1 MPDFRAARRS
11 ETARRGVE
19 SAPTACRE
27 TGRAEAINGVGLSSK
42 APGFADRQM
51 GEDKALKETRNG
63 HADRL
68 VRATAADGMIRC
80 MAAVTT
86 DTVAE
91 AARRHRTSG
100 TVSAALGRTL
110 TGALLLGAGQKEF
123 DRLTV
128 QLDCNGPVG
137 GVTAETNARGQVRG
151 YVRNPEAD
159 APLNAAGKFD
169 VSAVVGGGMFYVTY
183 ESGFDIGLYREPYR
197 GAVPIV
203 SGEIGEDFAYYL
215 AKSEQVPS
223 AVMLGVLVRA
233 RESGETFIEAAG
245 GLMIQV
251 MPDADERVVAAIESS
266 VSRTPHTTSLIR
278 EGARPVDLLRAALGD
293 VPFEVLD
300 EREVGF
306 ACTCSY
312 ERVVSLIASIDRTE
326 LEAMLREDKGA
337 ALTCH
342 FCNET
347 YRIDEAALAGI
358 LERSGN
364 GHA

>member
-1 MPDFRAARRS
+1 MD
-11 ETARRGVE
+11 EGIVMKD
-19 SAPTACRE
+19 
-27 TGRAEAINGVGLSSK
+27 IKNGKG
-42 APGFADRQM
+42 
-51 GEDKALKETRNG
+51 DK
-63 HADRL
+63 L
-68 VRATAADGMIRC
+68 VRATAADGLIRC

-86 DTVAE
+86 NTVAE
-91 AARRHRTSG
+91 AARRHKTSH

-128 QLDCNGPVG
+128 QVECEGPVG
-137 GVTAETNARGQVRG
+137 GITVETNARGEVRG

-159 APLNAAGKFD
+159 VPLNAQGKFD
-169 VSAVVGGGMFYVTY
+169 VSAVVGGGMFNVTY

-203 SGEIGEDFAYYL
+203 SGEIGEDFAFYL
-215 AKSEQVPS
+215 AKSEQIPS

-245 GLMIQV
+245 GLIIQV
-251 MPDADERVVAAIESS
+251 MPGADESVVAAIESS
-266 VSRTPHTTSLIR
+266 VGRTPHTTSLIR

-293 VPFEVLD
+293 VPFEILE

-312 ERVVSLIASIDRTE
+312 DRVVSLVSSIDRAE
-326 LEAMLREDKGA
+326 LESMLREDKGA

-347 YRIDEAALAGI
+347 YRIDEPSLAGMV
-358 LERSGN
+358 EGNRNGRS
-364 GHA
+364 

>member
-1 MPDFRAARRS
+1 M
-11 ETARRGVE
+11 T
-19 SAPTACRE
+19 
-27 TGRAEAINGVGLSSK
+27 
-42 APGFADRQM
+42 
-51 GEDKALKETRNG
+51 LKETQKG
-63 HADRL
+63 HRDSL
-68 VRATAADGMIRC
+68 VRATAAGGLLRC

-86 DTVAE
+86 ETVAE
-91 AARRHRTSG
+91 AARRHLTTG
-100 TVSAALGRTL
+100 TVTAALGRTL

-128 QLDCNGPVG
+128 QVECDGPVRG
-137 GVTAETNARGQVRG
+137 ITAEANAHGRVRG
-151 YVRNPEAD
+151 YVRVPGAD
-159 APLNAAGKFD
+159 APLKPTGKFD

-215 AKSEQVPS
+215 AKSEQIPS

-233 RESGETFIEAAG
+233 RESGEMFVEAAG

-251 MPDADERVVAAIESS
+251 MPGADERVVAAVEST
-266 VSRTPHTTSLIR
+266 VSRTPHTTALIR
-278 EGARPVDLLRAALGD
+278 EGARPADMLRAALGD
-293 VPFEVLD
+293 VPFEVLE

-306 ACTCSY
+306 SCTCSY
-312 ERVVSLIASIDRTE
+312 ERAASLISSIDGAE
-326 LEAMLREDKGA
+326 LESMLREDRGA

-347 YRIDEAALAGI
+347 YRIDEPSLAAMV
-358 LERSGN
+358 ERSRN
-364 GHA
+364 GRG